1 MEYQKIAN
9 SIDDNTLNQPSKF
22 RTRNWIEINDESRGA
37 YNVNSQIK
45 FKTTML
51 KSSLCDYKNAYILVK
66 GTITVNNTAAAG
78 AAANNTNK
86 KVIFK
91 NCAPFTNCISE
102 INNTQIDNA
111 KDIDIVMPMYNLI
124 EYSDNYAKTTGS
136 LWQYCQDIPARN
148 GEIIVFDA
156 NNTTDSFKFKAKI
169 TGQTGNNGAKDVE
182 IIVPLKYIF
191 WRTLEMPLINCEV
204 NLILTWSSSCVL
216 IATCTQ
222 NQNATFEITD
232 TKLYVP
238 VVTLS
243 TQENTKFL
251 QQLKSGFKRVI
262 NWNKYLLKPELLAQN
277 PNLNNLVEPSFQG
290 TNRLFVSAFEND
302 DDRTSDD
309 EYYLPTVEIKDY
321 NIVINGE
328 NFFDQPIK
336 NNKITYDNISKI
348 ATGQGD
354 DYTTGCLLDYPYIAN
369 TYKMI
374 AVDLSKQQA
383 LDADPRAIQ
392 QINFTG
398 NLDRAGNTRVYF
410 ILEEAKETILDF
422 SQGTVKVL

>member
-9 SIDDNTLNQPSKF
+9 LIDDNTPNQPSKF
-22 RTRNWIEINDESRGA
+22 RTRNWIEINDESRGT

-51 KSSLCDYKNAYILVK
+51 KSSLCDYSDAYILVK
-66 GTITVNNTAAAG
+66 GTISVNNSAAAG

-136 LWQYCQDIPARN
+136 LWQYCKGIPGRN
-148 GEIIVFDA
+148 A
-156 NNTTDSFKFKAKI
+156 NANDVITEFTEGNLTDSFKFKVKI
-169 TGQTGNNGAKDVE
+169 TGQTGNGGTKDVE
-182 IIVPLKYIF
+182 IMVPLKYLSKF

-204 NLILTWSSSCVL
+204 NLILTWSSNCVL
-216 IATCTQ
+216 IATVNP
-222 NQNATFEITD
+222 NQNATFAITD

-238 VVTLS
+238 LVTLS

-262 NWNKYLLKPELLAQN
+262 NWNKYLPKPELLAQN
-277 PNLNNLVEPSFQG
+277 PNLNHLVEPSFQG
-290 TNRLFVSAFEND
+290 VNRPFVLAFEND
-302 DDRTSDD
+302 DHRTVDD
-309 EYYLPTVEIKDY
+309 QYYLPTVEIKDY
-321 NIVINGE
+321 NC
-328 NFFDQPIK
+328 D
-336 NNKITYDNISKI
+336 
-348 ATGQGD
+348 
-354 DYTTGCLLDYPYIAN
+354 
-369 TYKMI
+369 
-374 AVDLSKQQA
+374 
-383 LDADPRAIQ
+383 
-392 QINFTG
+392 
-398 NLDRAGNTRVYF
+398 
-410 ILEEAKETILDF
+410 
-422 SQGTVKVL
+422 